1 VATSIKNSTG
11 LNHQAG
17 RVNLAG
23 NDSLRLDLYPSFG
36 KYDTIKFPRN
46 DHVIAF
52 DLAFNG
58 GDWYTINDV
67 TMSVSPDPRYYNLLS
82 LTPSIP
88 IPPPS
93 PTSVRAGDGAH
104 LLTCEVCSVVE
115 AEERALSDLLR
126 TQLTRRAAPDA
137 LKERLAAE
145 YGAQPERT
153 LQPRKLRPHPQ
164 LTAAVGALAACGIA
178 VPMMSGRGL
187 GHTGGTLD
195 KLESIPGFR
204 TNLSLA
210 EAKAQVQKLGCALIG
225 QTAEI
230 APADRKLYALRDVTA
245 TVESIPLISASI
257 MSKKL
262 AEGLNGLVLDVKN
275 GSGAFL
281 PEVARGLELAKT
293 MIALGEDRG
302 CPTVALIT
310 AMDRPLGR
318 ACGNVLETEEAILAL
333 RGEGPPDLLEVTYA
347 LGVEMLLQGGI
358 EKNTKKARKKLETAI
373 ESGLAAEKF
382 EQIIEA
388 QGGNPKAVEDPS
400 VLPQALAVEVYAAP
414 RTGVVQRVEPR
425 TIGRAII
432 ALGGGRRTVDDI
444 IDPTVGFVITVKPGD
459 KVLEGEPIASVF
471 AKDADGIRPPVHDD
485 ADGHCESRENTAH
498 DERGHGGDR
507 RRAQGGVRR
516 IIGGFIF
523 GRGLAVEPTARDERD
538 GQGAHERFA
547 GFPAESRRPSN
558 CRLRL
563 CSTLRNRP
571 WGSGSE
577 SPNSG
582 RAPEKNGLAL
592 PPELAPPSDSA

>member
-1 VATSIKNSTG
+1 MRAVDVIMRKRDGGALSREEIAFFIDGVTTGSLPDYQASALLMAVVLRGMTPQETAWLTDAMVHSGVRVDLADIPGVKVDKHSTG
-11 LNHQAG
+11 GVGDKTSLIVAP
-17 RVNLAG
+17 LA
-23 NDSLRLDLYPSFG
+23 
-36 KYDTIKFPRN
+36 
-46 DHVIAF
+46 
-52 DLAFNG
+52 
-58 GDWYTINDV
+58 
-67 TMSVSPDPRYYNLLS
+67 
-82 LTPSIP
+82 
-88 IPPPS
+88 
-93 PTSVRAGDGAH
+93 
-104 LLTCEVCSVVE
+104 
-115 AEERALSDLLR
+115 
-126 TQLTRRAAPDA
+126 
-137 LKERLAAE
+137 
-145 YGAQPERT
+145 
-153 LQPRKLRPHPQ
+153 
-164 LTAAVGALAACGIA
+164 AACGVP

-195 KLESIPGFR
+195 KLEAIPGFR

-262 AEGLNGLVLDVKN
+262 AEGLNGLVLDVIN

-347 LGVEMLLQGGI
+347 LGVEMLIQGGI

-388 QGGNPKAVEDPS
+388 QGGNPKTVEDPS
-400 VLPQALAVEVYAAP
+400 VLPQAQAVEVYAAP

-432 ALGGGRRTVDDI
+432 ALGGGRRTVEDT
-444 IDPTVGFVITVKPGD
+444 IDPTVGFVITAKPGD

-471 AKDADGIRPPVHDD
+471 AKDADGIRTGFD
-485 ADGHCESRENTAH
+485 ALAQAIVI
-498 DERGHGGDR
+498 GDKLTQKPLPLVSHR
-507 RRAQGGVRR
+507 VTRAGVEVL
-516 IIGGFIF
+516 GK
-523 GRGLAVEPTARDERD
+523 T
-538 GQGAHERFA
+538 
-547 GFPAESRRPSN
+547 
-558 CRLRL
+558 
-563 CSTLRNRP
+563 
-571 WGSGSE
+571 
-577 SPNSG
+577 
-582 RAPEKNGLAL
+582 
-592 PPELAPPSDSA
+592 